1 MSKKSTRKK
10 KIVKKIPKK
19 VTHKKSPSRK
29 KRETIKPGSL
39 IAQQHELSRE
49 KLAVIQSKFDELK
62 KKNKKEKIIKKD
74 IQEIQSSI
82 ESLQKNI
89 ELLNSHILSLHEFN
103 DYEIL
108 DAIANDLNKLKAN
121 IEFKLQLFRKNFAK
135 KELERIFN

>member
-1 MSKKSTRKK
+1 MAKKIKVKK
-10 KIVKKIPKK
+10 KLRLKK
-19 VTHKKSPSRK
+19 VTKKKPPSRK

-39 IAQQHELSRE
+39 IAHQHELSRE

-82 ESLQKNI
+82 QSLQENI
-89 ELLNSHILSLHEFN
+89 EHLNSHILSLHEFN

-135 KELERIFN
+135 KELERIFG